1 MNASLKISACIL
13 ISGFSSLVC
22 HNAEH
27 VITEIKRVT
36 IEQQRFE
43 MRRESKNGV
52 FSEQYLLN
60 DRPVS
65 FEEYEAVYL
74 NAKQMALKKELED
87 ERNQAL
93 KQAARQQEMKRA
105 TSARLLKLHYDALK
119 LAYKAIKNYEIEP
132 YLIWSSST
140 ISSKED
146 YEYATNQLV
155 KEVDALL
162 ACPTID
168 DVQRDFYI
176 GKLKNYAQ
184 RLQELFQNTVSTLI
198 NTTKDTKLLK
208 RLMDIV

>member
-1 MNASLKISACIL
+1 MNMSLKISVCIL
-13 ISGFSSLVC
+13 IAGSSSLIC

-36 IEQQRFE
+36 VEQQRFE
-43 MRRESKNGV
+43 MRRESKNGI
-52 FSEQYLLN
+52 FSELYLVN
-60 DRPVS
+60 DKPVS
-65 FEEYEAVYL
+65 FEEYEAAYL
-74 NAKQMALKKELED
+74 NAQQLMLKKELED

-93 KQAARQQEMKRA
+93 KRAAREQDIKRV

-119 LAYKAIKNYEIEP
+119 LAHKAIKNYEIEP

-140 ISSKED
+140 IASKED
-146 YEYATNQLV
+146 YEYATNQLI
-155 KEVDALL
+155 KDVDALL
-162 ACPTID
+162 SCPVID
-168 DVQRDFYI
+168 DVQRDLYV